1 MAIFSRFIERL
12 FSERSRRPA
21 NNSHTRLVGFEPLE
35 ERRMLAVTAIPQDFT
50 ALNIGDTGVRFKW
63 DDTYA
68 NTPYFS
74 WGTAL

>member
-1 MAIFSRFIERL
+1 MAIFSRLIERL
-12 FSERSRRPA
+12 RGEHSRRRTTEWR
-21 NNSHTRLVGFEPLE
+21 TRLVGFEPLE